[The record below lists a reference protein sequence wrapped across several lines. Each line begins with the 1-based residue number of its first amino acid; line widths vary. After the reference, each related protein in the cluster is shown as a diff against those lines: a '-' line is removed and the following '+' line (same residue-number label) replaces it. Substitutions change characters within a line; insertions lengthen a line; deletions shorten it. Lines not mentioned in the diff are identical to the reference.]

1 MAAVTIHHD
10 LAAPALL
17 TLRTAA
23 SVAPSATLLP
33 SLPDSSACLKM
44 IINSEFPNDPY
55 RAYRATRA
63 RGAIHWSP
71 EFCGGAWLV
80 TGYADVALVLRDP
93 RFSVRRAGGW
103 ANSSG
108 PGAVDELRE
117 FKRVFARS
125 LLFVDAPQHTRL
137 RQAMNAGFKP
147 AALQALA
154 PTIQTVADDLL
165 DQIVAK
171 ARASDCNNGQ
181 PAHFDFM
188 QSFARPLPA
197 LVIAAMLDIDAGD
210 CAQFVAWS
218 DQIADFI
225 GAPTPTMEIAQRAQA
240 GLFAMNAY
248 FQDLLPQRRL
258 HPGDDLISQLIVA
271 EAAGAIITTKELLA
285 QCCTLL
291 FAGHETT
298 RNLLGNGMLA
308 LLRHPDQW
316 RLLQQTPSLLP
327 SALKELLRFD
337 SPVQYSG
344 RRLKTDV
351 EMHGQKMKKGD
362 LVIAL
367 IGAANRDPGKFD
379 DPDRLDITRNQGSH
393 LSFGYGPHVCI
404 GATLTYL
411 EAEIAVSSLMRRLP
425 GLGLASSTSSWG
437 TNAVYRSL
445 NELPLQF
452 ACAANNA
459 MECVTQSTDLL
470 SKRPVRIAA

>member
-1 MAAVTIHHD
+1 M
-10 LAAPALL
+10 
-17 TLRTAA
+17 
-23 SVAPSATLLP
+23 
-33 SLPDSSACLKM
+33 
-44 IINSEFPNDPY
+44 INSEFLNDPY
-55 RAYRATRA
+55 GGYRAMRA
-63 RGAIHWSP
+63 KGPIHWSP

-171 ARASDCNNGQ
+171 ARAGDSNNSR
-181 PAHFDFM
+181 PAHSVRFDFM

-225 GAPTPTMEIAQRAQA
+225 GAPTPTIEIARSAQA
-240 GLFAMNAY
+240 GLSAMNAY

-258 HPGDDLISQLIVA
+258 HPGDDLISQLIMA
-271 EAAGAIITTKELLA
+271 EATGGIITTKELLA

-308 LLRHPDQW
+308 LLQHPDQW
-316 RLLQQTPSLLP
+316 QLLQQTPSLLP

-344 RRLKTDV
+344 RRLRTDV
-351 EMHGQKMKKGD
+351 EMHGQKLKKGE

-367 IGAANRDPGKFD
+367 IGAANRDPDKFD

-411 EAEIAVSSLMRRLP
+411 EAEVALRSLMRRLP
-425 GLGLASSTSSWG
+425 GLELASRTTQWG
-437 TNAVYRSL
+437 ENAVYRSL

-452 ACAANNA
+452 KCKAIATESMA
-459 MECVTQSTDLL
+459 VTLQ
-470 SKRPVRIAA
+470 RPLAPDRCRLK

>member
-1 MAAVTIHHD
+1 MVALTINPIGSPWPSDTAYCCMVCAIRH
-10 LAAPALL
+10 LAAIAVRLL
-17 TLRTAA
+17 
-23 SVAPSATLLP
+23 SG
-33 SLPDSSACLKM
+33 LKTM
-44 IINSEFPNDPY
+44 INSEFLHDPY
-55 RAYRATRA
+55 GAYRALRA
-63 RGAIHWSP
+63 KGPIHWSP

-80 TGYADVALVLRDP
+80 TAYTDVAFVLRDP

-108 PGAVDELRE
+108 PGAVDELRD

-137 RQAMNAGFKP
+137 RQAMSAGFKP

-154 PTIQTVADDLL
+154 PAIQSVADDLL

-171 ARASDCNNGQ
+171 AQCGGQ
-181 PAHFDFM
+181 SPAPSQFDFM

-197 LVIAAMLDIDAGD
+197 LVIAGMLGIDAGD

-225 GAPTPTMEIAQRAQA
+225 GAPTPTIEIARRAQA

-248 FQDLLPQRRL
+248 FEDLLPQRRL
-258 HPGDDLISQLIVA
+258 HPGDDLISQLIMA
-271 EAAGAIITTKELLA
+271 EATGGIITTKELLA

-308 LLRHPDQW
+308 LLQHPEQW
-316 RLLQQTPSLLP
+316 ELLQRTPSLLP

-344 RRLKTDV
+344 RRLRTDV
-351 EMHGQKMKKGD
+351 EMHGQKLKKGD

-367 IGAANRDPGKFD
+367 IGAANRDPAKFD
-379 DPDRLDITRNQGSH
+379 EPERLDITRNQGSH

-411 EAEIAVSSLMRRLP
+411 EAEIAVRSLMRRLP
-425 GLGLASSTSSWG
+425 GLALASRTSQWG

-452 ACAANNA
+452 RCEVSDAA
-459 MECVTQSTDLL
+459 EGEYPRRRL
-470 SKRPVRIAA
+470 AA